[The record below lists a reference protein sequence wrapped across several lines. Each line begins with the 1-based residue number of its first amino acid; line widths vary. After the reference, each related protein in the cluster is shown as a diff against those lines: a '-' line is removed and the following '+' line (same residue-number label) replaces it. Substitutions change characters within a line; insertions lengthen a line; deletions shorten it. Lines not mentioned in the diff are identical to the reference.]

1 VLHTRFRSV
10 LVLLAVAAL
19 VTACSVTPAPGSPGA
34 VVAGPSGTP
43 TLNPNQLE
51 ELRRSLGI
59 TPEPPQPATPAATP
73 TTDFDGT
80 PPPASTP
87 SPFAPDLEA
96 LLPSAIDGVPL
107 QRFSAPAALYD
118 TGGDICA
125 LLCPGEPTRLAEAAG
140 VPLEKVTV
148 AVAFPAR
155 NASLRSGV
163 IAIRF
168 DGLDPKRSPVDVRL
182 KAGGHTFSPSSA
194 PDLPPDARQLKV
206 GSRAVTSVLWPPF
219 YQPEQGEYLISSRD
233 VLFIV
238 IGTAPAKD
246 GTVSADVRKLVEA
259 LPKG

>member
-1 VLHTRFRSV
+1 MTRPRPALMTLVIFGAVL
-10 LVLLAVAAL
+10 A
-19 VTACSVTPAPGSPGA
+19 ACSVAPASGSQAA
-34 VVAGPSGTP
+34 VVAGPSATP

-73 TTDFDGT
+73 TTAGDST
-80 PPPASTP
+80 PPPAPTP

-96 LLPSAIDGVPL
+96 MLPSAVDGVAL

-163 IAIRF
+163 IALRF
-168 DGLDPKRSPVDVRL
+168 DGLDAKRSPVDVRL

-194 PDLPPDARQLKV
+194 PDLRPDARQLKV
-206 GSRAVTSVLWPPF
+206 GSRAVTWVLWPPF
-219 YQPEQGEYLISSRD
+219 YQPDQGEYLVSSRD

-246 GTVSADVRKLVEA
+246 GLVPDDVRAMVEA